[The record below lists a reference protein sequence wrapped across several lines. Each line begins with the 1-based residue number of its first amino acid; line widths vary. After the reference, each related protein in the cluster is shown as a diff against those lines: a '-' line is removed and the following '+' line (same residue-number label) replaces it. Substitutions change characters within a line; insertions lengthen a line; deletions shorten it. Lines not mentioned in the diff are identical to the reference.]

1 MKKGILSI
9 LSICFVLSLSAQKTK
24 VNEKRENI
32 GDGVNNALVV
42 TIYSADVDDAVKE
55 WKKKMKKAKAKIS
68 GKNEIFADNA
78 DLPYISDNLI
88 DVYAKFDQKDE
99 DVYMVVAYDLGGAFL
114 NSSEHKTQYKAAE
127 KMIYDFAVEISKL
140 CIGDNLGD
148 AEKELK
154 TMNKDLDRLKSDNE
168 GLHKDIQR
176 YEEQIEKAK
185 KEVED
190 NVKDQENKVKE
201 IEEQQKTVSEIEEKL
216 KKVD

>member
-1 MKKGILSI
+1 MKKLTLSI
-9 LSICFVLSLSAQKTK
+9 LSICFALSISAQKTK
-24 VNEKRENI
+24 VDEKRENI

-42 TIYSADVDDAVKE
+42 TIYSADIDDAAKE

-88 DVYAKFDQKDE
+88 DVYAKFDQKGE
-99 DVYMVVAYDLGGAFL
+99 DVYMIVAYDLGGAFL
-114 NSSEHKTQYKAAE
+114 NSSDHKTQYKAAE

-140 CIGDNLGD
+140 CIGNNLED

-154 TMNKDLDRLKSDNE
+154 NMNKDLDRLKSDNE

-201 IEEQQKTVSEIEEKL
+201 IEEQQKIVSEIEEKL

>member
-1 MKKGILSI
+1 MKKIILSI
-9 LSICFVLSLSAQKTK
+9 LSVCFVLSLSAQKTK
-24 VNEKRENI
+24 VEEKRENI

-42 TIYSADVDDAVKE
+42 TIYSADVDNAEKE

-68 GKNEIFADNA
+68 GRNEIFADNA

-88 DVYAKFDQKDE
+88 DVYARFEQKKE
-99 DVYMVVAYDLGGAFL
+99 DVFMVVAYDLGGAFL
-114 NSSEHKTQYKAAE
+114 NSSDHKTQYKAAE
-127 KMIYDFAVEISKL
+127 KMIYDFAVELSKL
-140 CIGDNLGD
+140 CIEEDLED

-154 TMNKDLDRLKSDNE
+154 GMNKDLERLKSENE
-168 GLHKDIQR
+168 GLHKDIKR

-190 NVKDQENKVKE
+190 NVKDQEDKVKE
-201 IEEQQKTVSEIEEKL
+201 IEEQQKTVSAIEEKL

>member
-24 VNEKRENI
+24 VEEKRENL

-42 TIYSADVDDAVKE
+42 AIYSAHVDDAEKE
-55 WKKKMKKAKAKIS
+55 WKKKMKKAKAKVS

-78 DLPYISDNLI
+78 ELPYISDNPI
-88 DVYAKFDQKDE
+88 DVYARFEQRKD

-114 NSSEHKTQYKAAE
+114 NSSDHKTQFKAAE

-140 CIGDNLGD
+140 CIGDNLDD

-154 TMNKDLDRLKSDNE
+154 NMNKDLDRLKSDNE

-201 IEEQQKTVSEIEEKL
+201 IEEQQKSVSEIEEKL